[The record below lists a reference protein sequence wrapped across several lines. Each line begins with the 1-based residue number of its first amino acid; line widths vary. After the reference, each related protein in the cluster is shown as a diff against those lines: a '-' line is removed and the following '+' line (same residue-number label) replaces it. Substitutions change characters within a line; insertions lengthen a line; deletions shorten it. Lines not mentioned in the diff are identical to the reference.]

1 MRQRC
6 IALPDCT
13 ERSRNPLSA
22 MLEFAPIFCPLAV
35 FHSGFSAAATLEII
49 RILIRLP
56 WPRATQVERGE
67 THGGVIMAFVT
78 GDVVPVSGDEM
89 PFKVVF
95 KQGETV
101 LTEWLVESKEDGE
114 LQIVETLK
122 SLVDD
127 DEDEEGD
134 DDDDE

>member
-1 MRQRC
+1 
-6 IALPDCT
+6 
-13 ERSRNPLSA
+13 
-22 MLEFAPIFCPLAV
+22 
-35 FHSGFSAAATLEII
+35 
-49 RILIRLP
+49 
-56 WPRATQVERGE
+56 
-67 THGGVIMAFVT
+67 MAFVT
-78 GDVVPVSGDEM
+78 GDVVPVTGDEL

-95 KQGETV
+95 KQGETI

-127 DEDEEGD
+127 EDEEEA

>member
-1 MRQRC
+1 
-6 IALPDCT
+6 
-13 ERSRNPLSA
+13 
-22 MLEFAPIFCPLAV
+22 
-35 FHSGFSAAATLEII
+35 
-49 RILIRLP
+49 
-56 WPRATQVERGE
+56 
-67 THGGVIMAFVT
+67 MAFVT

-95 KQGETV
+95 KQGETI